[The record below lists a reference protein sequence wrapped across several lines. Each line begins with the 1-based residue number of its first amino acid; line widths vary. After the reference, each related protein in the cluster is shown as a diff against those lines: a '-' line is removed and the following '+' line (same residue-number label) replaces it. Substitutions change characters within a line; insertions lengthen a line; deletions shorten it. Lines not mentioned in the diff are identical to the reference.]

1 MTESERINFL
11 IDAVANGNSIEFG
24 KRLGLVKSTVAKLRS
39 DKYPNSLNGYVSR
52 IIEAYPSVNRMW
64 LTTGEGYPGDLT
76 VDLMKARYEDKLR
89 RADRV
94 IDHLTKRIEELESQ
108 LSDVKNPGA
117 K

>member
-1 MTESERINFL
+1 MTETERINFL
-11 IDAVANGNSIEFG
+11 IDALADGNAIKFANKIGI
-24 KRLGLVKSTVAKLRS
+24 VKSTLAKIRS
-39 DKYPNSLNGYVSR
+39 DKYPNSINGYINR
-52 IIEAYPSVNRMW
+52 IIEAYPSVNRTW

-76 VDLMKARYEDKLR
+76 TDLVRSYYEDKLK

-108 LSDVKNPGA
+108 VNSVKNPSA